1 MKANREDLIVCFYNL
16 HVSCTGS
23 VLTTITIDPLFHT
36 GYVRLTGRH
45 ARGLSSLY
53 FLSQSASLSVSMEA
67 QPYAALRCHLRG
79 RQQGETAGRDMD
91 SNCTVLRCAVSRA
104 SVLLFFRLIIV
115 HSISSLMTIII
126 SFIASWL
133 PSSVLWRFCCSKHS
147 LAILR
152 YR

>member
-1 MKANREDLIVCFYNL
+1 MLLKANREDLIVCFYNL
-16 HVSCTGS
+16 YVSCTGS

-67 QPYAALRCHLRG
+67 QPYTALGCHLRG

-91 SNCTVLRCAVSRA
+91 SNCTALCCVKSICIIVFSIDNCPFNILCYDSNNFFHCFLVTLISSMA
-104 SVLLFFRLIIV
+104 VLLLKALSC
-115 HSISSLMTIII
+115 HS
-126 SFIASWL
+126 
-133 PSSVLWRFCCSKHS
+133 
-147 LAILR
+147 
-152 YR
+152 